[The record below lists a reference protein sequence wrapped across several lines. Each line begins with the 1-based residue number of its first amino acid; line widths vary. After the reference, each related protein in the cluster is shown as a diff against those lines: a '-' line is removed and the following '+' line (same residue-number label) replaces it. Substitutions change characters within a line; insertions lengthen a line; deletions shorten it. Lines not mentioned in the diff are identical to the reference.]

1 MQAAHSVSSTTPSWS
16 TWHGRLNGKVTLGT
30 GGARGI
36 GAAIPRALA
45 AGGARVALNYSR
57 SRAPAEQVV
66 EAIERDGGQAKAI
79 HADLSDP
86 AAAKRLVVETTEFFG
101 KLDILVNNAG
111 TFGLKPL
118 HECSDADYNAMFDLN
133 VRAVFL
139 VAREAAKRMEDG
151 GRIINIGSIMGDRMP
166 SPGGGLYGASKA
178 AIAGF
183 TRGWARDLGPRGITV
198 NCVQP
203 GPIDTDMNPA
213 SGEFAEAQ
221 KQMTAINRYGKP
233 DEVASLVAFLAS
245 PQAANI
251 TGACFNVDGGTSA

>member
-1 MQAAHSVSSTTPSWS
+1 MTDLS
-16 TWHGRLNGKVTLGT
+16 GKVALVT

-36 GAAIPRALA
+36 GAEISKALA
-45 AGGARVALNYSR
+45 ASGARVAVNYSR

-66 EAIERDGGQAKAI
+66 EYIERDGGQAKTI
-79 HADLSDP
+79 QADLSDP
-86 AAAKRLVVETTEFFG
+86 AAARRLVVETIEHFG
-101 KLDILVNNAG
+101 QLDILVNNAG
-111 TFGLKPL
+111 TFGMTPL
-118 HECSDADYNAMFDLN
+118 HECSDADYNQMFDLN

-139 VAREAAKRMEDG
+139 AAREAAKRMEDN

-178 AIAGF
+178 AVAGF

-213 SGEFAEAQ
+213 SGEFAEVQ
-221 KQMTAINRYGKP
+221 IQMTAINRYGRP
-233 DEVASLVAFLAS
+233 REVAALVAFLAS
-245 PQAANI
+245 PGAANI
-251 TGACFNVDGGTSA
+251 TGACLNVDGGTSA

>member
-1 MQAAHSVSSTTPSWS
+1 MPDLS
-16 TWHGRLNGKVTLGT
+16 GKVALVT

-36 GAAIPRALA
+36 GAATAKALA
-45 AGGARVALNYSR
+45 AQGASVAVNYSR

-66 EAIERDGGQAKAI
+66 ETIERDGGQAKAVQ
-79 HADLSDP
+79 ADLHEP
-86 AAAKRLVVETTEFFG
+86 AAARRLVLETIEHFG

-111 TFGLKPL
+111 TFGMKPL
-118 HECSDADYNAMFDLN
+118 HECSDADYDATFDLN

-139 VAREAAKRMEDG
+139 TAREAAKRMEDN
-151 GRIINIGSIMGDRMP
+151 GRIINIGSIVADRTP
-166 SPGGGLYGASKA
+166 FPGGGLYGASKA
-178 AIAGF
+178 AVAGF

-213 SGEFAEAQ
+213 NGEFSDAQ

-233 DEVASLVAFLAS
+233 DEIAALVAFLAS
-245 PQAANI
+245 AHAANI